1 MVAVTMDVCL
11 VVFLAVRDREQLIAA
26 VTRFLKT
33 CSSKDTADAICTF
46 RLYRPNLTHG
56 ICRDSDSVEG
66 SVLGSCGMPE
76 TW

>member
-1 MVAVTMDVCL
+1 MDLSL
-11 VVFLAVRDREQLIAA
+11 VVFMAVKDGAQLTAA

-33 CSSKDTADAICTF
+33 CSSKDTADTICTF
-46 RLYRPNLTHG
+46 RFYRPNLTHG

-66 SVLGSCGMPE
+66 SVFGLCGMPE

>member
-1 MVAVTMDVCL
+1 MVAVPMDVCL
-11 VVFLAVRDREQLIAA
+11 VVFLAVKDGEQLIAA

-46 RLYRPNLTHG
+46 RFYHPNLTHD

-66 SVLGSCGMPE
+66 SVFGLCGMPE